1 MVEGPRNNALI
12 KVDPFDLQALC
23 ENTRSQNFNHKVAS
37 WPRSSTWKQRLLNS
51 SWHWK
56 QITNRAELGTSVWSK
71 NVSSFFGSWSRGTIK
86 PTIMIN
92 HDYSMI
98 GVESVYSENRGLF
111 LDESW
116 PFIESKISRNK
127 KMIIKNKKNQHWKL
141 YSPLSDFLL
150 LILQI
155 DCCRLLIV
163 FIFHLDA
170 GCWAAG
176 IYIFIYWKLCDMEK
190 EGKLNVRQHIEKERL
205 QLN

>member
-1 MVEGPRNNALI
+1 MPWSRLILLTSKLCVKILGHKILITKLLLGLDPQLGNNGYW
-12 KVDPFDLQALC
+12 
-23 ENTRSQNFNHKVAS
+23 T
-37 WPRSSTWKQRLLNS
+37 LLD
-51 SWHWK
+51 
-56 QITNRAELGTSVWSK
+56 IESK
-71 NVSSFFGSWSRGTIK
+71 SPTVLSLEHQCGAKMCPPFFGSWSRGTIK